1 MKRIKTIASLIRPCR
16 CVYDVGS
23 DHAFLSILILKNKL
37 AKHVVNIENKINPL
51 NNGKK
56 NLLRNNLI
64 GKTTN
69 IINNGLKNI
78 TKKVKIRPNYII
90 ISGLGGRTITEILKT
105 CRLMK
110 KNIIFIFC
118 PNLQTNILRKWLN
131 ENKFSIE
138 KEQTIFSKKFYQI
151 IVARQKNIKIN
162 NDDKYLYFGQKNKQ
176 LDLVTW
182 KKYLC
187 FNKKMIMNN
196 KKLLYNKQYQKMLKE
211 ITSWK

>member
-118 PNLQTNILRKWLN
+118 PNLQTNILRK
-131 ENKFSIE
+131 
-138 KEQTIFSKKFYQI
+138 
-151 IVARQKNIKIN
+151 
-162 NDDKYLYFGQKNKQ
+162 
-176 LDLVTW
+176 
-182 KKYLC
+182 
-187 FNKKMIMNN
+187 
-196 KKLLYNKQYQKMLKE
+196 
-211 ITSWK
+211 